1 MINENVGG
9 IDRTLRIIVG
19 AVLIGIGLWYE
30 SWWGVVGLALMLTAL
45 LGWCPAYLPFGL
57 STSKKGKKES
67 RLNN

>member
-19 AVLIGIGLWYE
+19 VVLIGIGLWYE
-30 SWWGVVGLALMLTAL
+30 SWWGIVGLALMLTAL

-57 STSKKGKKES
+57 STSKKRKLTE
-67 RLNN
+67 

>member
-19 AVLIGIGLWYE
+19 VVLIGIGLWYE
-30 SWWGVVGLALMLTAL
+30 SWWGIVGLALMLTAL

-57 STSKKGKKES
+57 STSKKGKLTE
-67 RLNN
+67 